1 MSHDL
6 RVYTYT
12 IISRDNGFGFGLFF
26 STVGRKANEQSL
38 Q

>member
-1 MSHDL
+1 MICVS
-6 RVYTYT
+6 YTYT
-12 IISRDNGFGFGLFF
+12 IISRDNGFGFELFF